1 MNGLIII
8 CIGLVAMVGVI
19 CTLMYSRLLGFQS
32 QLKSQREQLDR
43 IEISLH
49 TMVELQNV
57 MQKRVDQVATDVHER
72 EIYQG
77 TDDRHQLAIKD
88 AKSGC
93 NMATL
98 IHRHGLSSDEAE
110 LIFALHGRSE
120 SETDME
126 VEGES
131 LSAWVGSD

>member
-1 MNGLIII
+1 MNGLIIV
-8 CIGLVAMVGVI
+8 CIGLVVMVGVI
-19 CTLMYSRLLGFQS
+19 CTLMYSRLLGLQT
-32 QLKSQREQLDR
+32 QVKSQREQLDR

-49 TMVELQNV
+49 TMVELQGV
-57 MQKRVDQVATDVHER
+57 MQKKVNQLATDVHQR
-72 EIYQG
+72 EVYQG

-98 IHRHGLSSDEAE
+98 VQRHGLSSDEAA

-120 SETDME
+120 PETE
-126 VEGES
+126 VESES
-131 LSAWVGSD
+131 LNAWAGSD

>member
-19 CTLMYSRLLGFQS
+19 CTVMYSRLLGFQS

-49 TMVELQNV
+49 TMVELQGV
-57 MQKRVDQVATDVHER
+57 MQKRVNQLATDVHQR
-72 EIYQG
+72 EVYHG
-77 TDDRHQLAIKD
+77 SDDRHQLAIKD
-88 AKSGC
+88 ARSGC

-98 IHRHGLSSDEAE
+98 IQRHGLSSDEAA
-110 LIFALHGRSE
+110 LIFALHARSE
-120 SETDME
+120 PDAE
-126 VEGES
+126 VVAES
-131 LSAWVGSD
+131 LNAWAGSD

>member
-1 MNGLIII
+1 MNGLIIV
-8 CIGLVAMVGVI
+8 CIGLVAMVGII

-32 QLKSQREQLDR
+32 QVKSQREQLDR

-49 TMVELQNV
+49 TMVELQGV
-57 MQKRVDQVATDVHER
+57 MQKKVNQLATDVHQR
-72 EIYQG
+72 EVYQG

-98 IHRHGLSSDEAE
+98 VQRHGLSSDEAA

-120 SETDME
+120 PETE

-131 LSAWVGSD
+131 LNAWAGSD